1 MTRKLR
7 QRILRALSLALVG
20 AALTAGAAQAGR
32 PDDRGGML
40 GVGAVS
46 ASVVATTAV
55 PDAFERA
62 VTRSIGIPSTRPDDR
77 GEARGPGV
85 YFSVPPVP
93 TGAISTDDF
102 QWRDASAGAGAV
114 LVLILFGAGIAVS
127 VRHRG
132 RAALS

>member
-20 AALTAGAAQAGR
+20 AALTAGTAQAER
-32 PDDRGGML
+32 PDDEAGML

-46 ASVVATTAV
+46 ASVAPSPV

-62 VTRSIGIPSTRPDDR
+62 VARSIGTSTRPDDR
-77 GEARGPGV
+77 GEARGPRM

-93 TGAISTDDF
+93 AGAISTDDF
-102 QWRDASAGAGAV
+102 QWRDASAGAGAM
-114 LVLILFGAGIAVS
+114 LLLILFGAGLAALL
-127 VRHRG
+127 RDRG
-132 RAALS
+132 RPALP

>member
-20 AALTAGAAQAGR
+20 AALTAAAAQAER

-46 ASVVATTAV
+46 ATAG
-55 PDAFERA
+55 A
-62 VTRSIGIPSTRPDDR
+62 TRPDDR

-85 YFSVPPVP
+85 FFSVPPVP

-102 QWRDASAGAGAV
+102 QWGDASAGAGAM
-114 LVLILFGAGIAVS
+114 LALILCGAGIAVS
-127 VRHRG
+127 IRHRG
-132 RAALS
+132 RTALP